1 MKSFKKIG
9 IAFMLFTFTLV
20 AFAKNPEVKAK
31 KTAAPI
37 ELTKATFIDKVHN
50 FVKSPNNWKYEGDK
64 PAIIDFHATWCGP
77 CKQLAPTLKD
87 LAAEYGDDIYIYKVD
102 VDQEPDI
109 ARAFG
114 IQSVPSL
121 LFIPHEGVPQ
131 MGQGNIPKASL
142 KKVIDE
148 FMLGKKEVSK
158 EE

>member
-1 MKSFKKIG
+1 MNIMKMNSIVLTL
-9 IAFMLFTFTLV
+9 FMFSLMATY
-20 AFAKNPEVKAK
+20 AKGPDTKDK
-31 KTAAPI
+31 KTATPI
-37 ELTKATFIDKVHN
+37 ELSTSEFLKKVHN
-50 FVKSPNNWKYEGDK
+50 FVKSPNEWKYMGDK

-102 VDQEPDI
+102 VDREPDV

-121 LFIPHEGVPQ
+121 LFIPQGAAAPQ
-131 MGQGNIPKASL
+131 MGQGNIPKESL

-148 FMLGKKEVSK
+148 FMLKK
-158 EE
+158 

>member
-1 MKSFKKIG
+1 MKSIKKIS
-9 IAFMLFTFTLV
+9 ITLALSAFTLV
-20 AFAKNPEVKAK
+20 VFAQKPDSKAE
-31 KTAAPI
+31 KTATPI
-37 ELTKATFIDKVHN
+37 ELTKSTFIDKVHD
-50 FVKSPNNWKYEGDK
+50 FVRNPNNWSYKGDK
-64 PAIIDFHATWCGP
+64 PAIIDFYATWCGP

-87 LAAEYGDDIYIYKVD
+87 LAAEYGDEIYIYKVD

-121 LFIPHEGVPQ
+121 LFIPHAGNPQ

-148 FMLGKKEVSK
+148 FMLGK

>member
-1 MKSFKKIG
+1 MKTMRKVSITLTLLIF
-9 IAFMLFTFTLV
+9 AVTTF
-20 AFAKNPEVKAK
+20 AQQPETKAK
-31 KTAAPI
+31 KTAKPI
-37 ELTKATFIDKVHN
+37 ELNSSTFIDKVHD
-50 FVKSPNNWKYEGDK
+50 FVKSPNNWNYEGDK

-77 CKQLAPTLKD
+77 CKQLAPTLND

-121 LFIPHEGVPQ
+121 LFIPHEGSPQ

-142 KKVIDE
+142 VKVIDE
-148 FMLGKKEVSK
+148 FMLGK